1 MIFVLPVAAAA
12 EDAVYGYATSSG
24 GSSSDDHGS
33 ATLAQLPA
41 LLQNKAPKSPKS
53 TQTLPTP
60 GRGGQAD
67 VVVLAPALMLSWH
80 SVELPDGIGSG
91 SPRLRAVLE
100 GLLDERLLN
109 DTAELHLALA
119 PVPLSEAAAS
129 RRVWVCVCDAS
140 WLAGHL
146 KALESLGIGV
156 ARVVPEF
163 SPHDGP
169 LQLSVVS
176 ATALTAPQIV
186 ATGEGVRGVARLP
199 LSRTALG
206 WVAGGGATPA
216 PLIQAEPALA
226 EAVRQALACD
236 VVELPAHQRWR
247 QAVQASSWN
256 LAQWGLASTRQTRL
270 FKRLSRTAALWL
282 TAPQWRLARW
292 GVGAFLLVNLAGLNL
307 LAWQKQAAIKAQR
320 TALNNLLLQTFA
332 KVQVVVDAPLQMER
346 EMAALRQTSGVASAQ
361 DIESILALFGQF
373 APSRTIP
380 DGIDY
385 VNRTARVKGLR
396 LDSQNTA
403 DLLAQLRGHG
413 YNARVEDD
421 AIVVQQGDQRG
432 AAQ

>member
-24 GSSSDDHGS
+24 GSSSDDYGT

-60 GRGGQAD
+60 DRGEQAD

-176 ATALTAPQIV
+176 AAAPQIV

-199 LSRTALG
+199 LNRAALG
-206 WVAGGGATPA
+206 WVTAGGATPA
-216 PLIQAEPALA
+216 PVIQAEPALA
-226 EAVRQALACD
+226 EAVRQALGCE
-236 VVELPAHQRWR
+236 VVEQPAHQRWR

-270 FKRLSRTAALWL
+270 FKRLSRTAVQWL

-292 GVGAFLLVNLAGLNL
+292 GVSAFLLVNLAGLNL
-307 LAWQKQAAIKAQR
+307 LALQKQAAIKAQR

-332 KVQVVVDAPLQMER
+332 KVPVVVDAPLQMER

-373 APSRTIP
+373 APSGTIP

-385 VNRTARVKGLR
+385 ANRTARVKGLR
-396 LDSQNTA
+396 LDSQKTA

-413 YNARVEDD
+413 YNARVQDD
-421 AIVVQQGDQRG
+421 TIVVQQVDQG
-432 AAQ
+432 GSAQ